1 MGGEDLVLRLCDH
14 GAEVLGIDRTTEE
27 IASRRAAAEHIAP
40 PVVAYLADVP
50 ALVTR
55 WLPGGDVPLEDMRTP
70 VVMAQVAAMLRRLHA
85 TPALPSAFAIFR
97 LVEEQR
103 ALADGLPDS
112 YDAPARAGPSHRG
125 RMRPQPP
132 RARPG
137 LLPQR
142 PADRQLRARW
152 RARVHRRLG
161 VRGDERPL
169 LRPRQ
174 PVGQQ
179 RLFEADD
186 DRALLELYWD
196 EPVTDARFASLQL
209 FRIMSDFREAMWG
222 VVQLRRLEPRL
233 RLRRLRATSTS
244 GGSSARR
251 PTRGWRSGWP
261 LPRPRELP
269 DRARVVIVGG
279 GVGGTSIAYHLA
291 ALGERDVVLV
301 DRAELTSGSTFHS
314 AGLVGQLRGS
324 VSLTRM
330 MMDSVELYRRLGD
343 ACGWVECGGLR
354 LACTPEREE
363 ELHRQVG
370 WSRTF
375 GLPLELLSADEAAAL
390 FPLMST
396 DGVRAASYLPTDG
409 YLDPSQL
416 TYALAEGARE
426 GGCRIFTHTR
436 VTAIDVD
443 DGRVRGVQTEWGPIE
458 AEVVVN
464 AGGMFAAEI
473 GRMAGVRV
481 PVVPFAHEYLVTQPF
496 RERDGSHLPT
506 LRDPDLLVYYREEG
520 GGLVMGGYERHSA
533 PWSLRPDGLD
543 AIAPDFN
550 GILLEEDW
558 DRFEEIAVN
567 SRRRV
572 PAMEDVKVT
581 RLINGP
587 EGFTPDNE
595 FCLGESEVRGFF
607 VAAGFCAHGLAG
619 AGGIGKAMAEW
630 IVAGEPAMDLWEM
643 DVRRFG
649 AHYRSPSYTLK
660 RTREVYET
668 YYDIKYPGHERKAGR
683 PLRVSS
689 AYAWHR
695 DHGAAF
701 GEKSGWE
708 RVNWYESNAPAGDE
722 GAAPARLGGPAVVAG
737 DRRRARRLPRARGA
751 LRRVVVRQDRGRAA
765 RAPRRSWSGCATTAS
780 RATSAQITYTQMLNA
795 RGGIECD
802 FTVTR
807 VEEELFSIVT
817 GTAFGNHDLS
827 WIRRNAP
834 ARRVRARQRR
844 DRALGVLRA
853 LGPARPRRARAADAR
868 PARLRLHD
876 ACATWPSA
884 TCRCARC
891 A

>member
-1 MGGEDLVLRLCDH
+1 
-14 GAEVLGIDRTTEE
+14 
-27 IASRRAAAEHIAP
+27 
-40 PVVAYLADVP
+40 
-50 ALVTR
+50 
-55 WLPGGDVPLEDMRTP
+55 
-70 VVMAQVAAMLRRLHA
+70 
-85 TPALPSAFAIFR
+85 
-97 LVEEQR
+97 
-103 ALADGLPDS
+103 
-112 YDAPARAGPSHRG
+112 
-125 RMRPQPP
+125 
-132 RARPG
+132 
-137 LLPQR
+137 
-142 PADRQLRARW
+142 
-152 RARVHRRLG
+152 
-161 VRGDERPL
+161 
-169 LRPRQ
+169 
-174 PVGQQ
+174 
-179 RLFEADD
+179 
-186 DRALLELYWD
+186 
-196 EPVTDARFASLQL
+196 
-209 FRIMSDFREAMWG
+209 
-222 VVQLRRLEPRL
+222 
-233 RLRRLRATSTS
+233 
-244 GGSSARR
+244 
-251 PTRGWRSGWP
+251 

-269 DRARVVIVGG
+269 ERARVVIVGG

-291 ALGERDVVLV
+291 ELGERDVVLV

-330 MMDSVELYRRLGD
+330 MMDSVALYRRLGE

-375 GLPLELLSADEAAAL
+375 GLALELLSADEAAAL

-416 TYALAEGARE
+416 TYALAEGARG
-426 GGCRIFTHTR
+426 GGCRIYTHTR
-436 VTAIDVD
+436 VTGIDVEH
-443 DGRVRGVQTEWGPIE
+443 GRVRGVQTEWGPVE

-496 RERDGSHLPT
+496 RDRDDGHLPT

-558 DRFEEIAVN
+558 DRFEEIAIN
-567 SRRRV
+567 SRKRV

-587 EGFTPDNE
+587 EAFTPDNE
-595 FCLGESEVRGFF
+595 FLLGESEVRGFF

-619 AGGIGKAMAEW
+619 AGGLGKAMAEW

-649 AHYRSPSYTLK
+649 AQYRSPTYTLK

-668 YYDIKYPGHERKAGR
+668 YYDIKYPGHEREAGR

-708 RVNWYESNAPAGDE
+708 RVNWYDSNAPAGDE
-722 GAAPARLGGPAVVAG
+722 ALRPRGWAGRLWSPAIGAEHVACRERAALFDESSFAKIEVAGPGAADYLEWLCDNRV
-737 DRRRARRLPRARGA
+737 ARG
-751 LRRVVVRQDRGRAA
+751 VG
-765 RAPRRSWSGCATTAS
+765 
-780 RATSAQITYTQMLNA
+780 QITYTQMLNA

-807 VEEELFSIVT
+807 VEDALFSIVT

-834 ARRVRARQRR
+834 ADGSVRVSDVTSRWACFGLWGPHARDVLAPLTPDPLDFGYMTMRELAVGDVPVRALRVTFTGELGWELYCPTEFGAGLWRALWEAGEPHGLAAGGYRAIDTLRLEKGYRVWAADITPDETPHEAGLGFCVAKDKEFAGRDALEGREPAKRLRCLVLEDPRSVALGNEPVRVGGEIVGRVTTGGYGYTVGRSIAYAYLPPGHDVGTAVEVDIFGRWVAGEVAAEPLFDPRGERVR
-844 DRALGVLRA
+844 V
-853 LGPARPRRARAADAR
+853 
-868 PARLRLHD
+868 
-876 ACATWPSA
+876 
-884 TCRCARC
+884 
-891 A
+891 

>member
-1 MGGEDLVLRLCDH
+1 
-14 GAEVLGIDRTTEE
+14 
-27 IASRRAAAEHIAP
+27 
-40 PVVAYLADVP
+40 
-50 ALVTR
+50 
-55 WLPGGDVPLEDMRTP
+55 
-70 VVMAQVAAMLRRLHA
+70 
-85 TPALPSAFAIFR
+85 
-97 LVEEQR
+97 
-103 ALADGLPDS
+103 
-112 YDAPARAGPSHRG
+112 
-125 RMRPQPP
+125 
-132 RARPG
+132 
-137 LLPQR
+137 
-142 PADRQLRARW
+142 
-152 RARVHRRLG
+152 
-161 VRGDERPL
+161 
-169 LRPRQ
+169 
-174 PVGQQ
+174 
-179 RLFEADD
+179 
-186 DRALLELYWD
+186 
-196 EPVTDARFASLQL
+196 
-209 FRIMSDFREAMWG
+209 
-222 VVQLRRLEPRL
+222 
-233 RLRRLRATSTS
+233 
-244 GGSSARR
+244 
-251 PTRGWRSGWP
+251 

-354 LACTPEREE
+354 LACTEEREQ

-375 GLPLELLSADEAAAL
+375 GLPLELLSADEAAQL

-416 TYALAEGARE
+416 TYALAERARE

-436 VTAIDVD
+436 VTGVDVER
-443 DGRVRGVQTEWGPIE
+443 GHVRGVETEWGPIE
-458 AEVVVN
+458 AEVVVD

-496 RERDGSHLPT
+496 HDRAGGHLPT

-520 GGLVMGGYERHSA
+520 DGLVMGGYERSSA
-533 PWSLRPDGLD
+533 PWSVRDDGLD
-543 AIAPDFN
+543 AIPPDFN

-558 DRFEEIAVN
+558 ERFEEIAVN
-567 SRRRV
+567 SRKRV
-572 PAMEDVKVT
+572 PAMEDVRVT

-595 FCLGESEVRGFF
+595 FCLGESDVRGFF

-630 IVAGEPAMDLWEM
+630 IVGGEPEHDLWEM
-643 DVRRFG
+643 DIRRFG
-649 AHYRSPSYTLK
+649 AHYRSPTYTLA

-668 YYDIKYPGHERKAGR
+668 YYDIKYPGHERLAGR
-683 PLRVSS
+683 RLRLSS

-695 DHGAAF
+695 EHGAAF

-708 RVNWYESNAPAGDE
+708 RVNWYEANAADGDE
-722 GAAPARLGGPAVVAG
+722 ALRPRGWAGKLWSPAIGAEHRACRERAALFDESSFSKIEVAGPGAAAFLESLCDNRVARDV
-737 DRRRARRLPRARGA
+737 
-751 LRRVVVRQDRGRAA
+751 GR
-765 RAPRRSWSGCATTAS
+765 
-780 RATSAQITYTQMLNA
+780 ITYTQMLNR

-807 VEEELFSIVT
+807 VEDELFSIVT

-827 WIRRNAP
+827 WIRRHAP
-834 ARRVRARQRR
+834 DDGSVRVSDVTARLACFALWGPQARDVLAPLTPDPLDFAYMSMRDIAVGDVPVRALRVTFVGELGWELYSPTEYGLGLWRTLWEAGEPHGLAAGGYRAIDTLRLEKGYRVWAADITPDETPHEAGLGFCVRDDKDFIGREALAARSPERRLRCLVLEDARSVALGNEPVRIDGEVVGRVTTGGYGYTVERSIAYAYLPPDHDVGTAVEVDIFGRWIPGEVAGEPLYDPDGERVR
-844 DRALGVLRA
+844 G
-853 LGPARPRRARAADAR
+853 
-868 PARLRLHD
+868 
-876 ACATWPSA
+876 
-884 TCRCARC
+884 
-891 A
+891 